1 MIAYMVCSEIM
12 ADKDDIREGKDFGI
26 GVPQENK
33 AFYVKGAGALDWG
46 MQNRL
51 ARIFN
56 PASGRTVMLAFDHG
70 YFQGPTTGLERMDLT
85 IVPLI
90 PHADV
95 LMCTRGALRAVIPP
109 SATNAVVLRC
119 SGGQSILTELSREL
133 ISVDIEDALRINA
146 AAITTQIYIGAE
158 YEHQSI
164 KNLVQ
169 LIDTGNRYGVPTMAV
184 TGVGAEM
191 KRDERYFGLAT
202 RIAAELGAHYVKSY
216 FIEQGF
222 ERIVAGCPVPIVI
235 AGGKKLP
242 ELDALTM
249 AWKAIDQGAAGVDMG
264 RNIFQSDDPVAMIQA
279 VGAVVHKNEKPEKA
293 FQLYQ
298 QLKARNVPDRA
309 RVARSS

>member
-1 MIAYMVCSEIM
+1 M
-12 ADKDDIREGKDFGI
+12 ADKDDIREGKDYGI
-26 GVPQENK
+26 GIPQQNK
-33 AFYVKGAGALDWG
+33 AFYVKGSGALDWG

-70 YFQGPTTGLERMDLT
+70 YFQGPTTGLERIDLT

-95 LMCTRGALRAVIPP
+95 LMCTRGSLRSVIPP

-119 SGGQSILTELSREL
+119 SGGQSILTELSREV
-133 ISVDIEDALRINA
+133 IAVDIEDALRLNA

-164 KNLVQ
+164 KNLIQ
-169 LIDTGNRYGVPTMAV
+169 LIDTGNRYGIPTMAV

-191 KRDERYFGLAT
+191 KRDARYFGLAT

-216 FIEQGF
+216 FVEEGF
-222 ERIVAGCPVPIVI
+222 ERVCAGCPVPIVI

-249 AWKAIDQGAAGVDMG
+249 AYKAIDQGAAGVDMG

-279 VGAVVHKNEKPEKA
+279 VGAVVHKNEKPQRA

-298 QLKARNVPDRA
+298 QIKARDVPDRSRLA
-309 RVARSS
+309 HTS

>member
-1 MIAYMVCSEIM
+1 M
-12 ADKDDIREGKDFGI
+12 ADKDDLREGKDFGI
-26 GVPQENK
+26 GIPQENK
-33 AFYVKGAGALDWG
+33 PFFLKGSGALDWG

-56 PASGRTVMLAFDHG
+56 PVSGRTVMLAFDHG
-70 YFQGPTTGLERMDLT
+70 YFQGPTTGLERIDLS

-95 LMCTRGALRAVIPP
+95 LMCTRGALRTVIPP
-109 SATNAVVLRC
+109 SATNALVLRC
-119 SGGQSILTELSREL
+119 SGGQSILTELSRET
-133 ISVDIEDALRINA
+133 IAVDIEDAIRLNA

-164 KNLVQ
+164 KNLIQ
-169 LIDTGNRYGVPTMAV
+169 LIDSGNRVGIPTMAV
-184 TGVGAEM
+184 TGVGADM
-191 KRDERYFGLAT
+191 RRDARYFGLAT

-216 FIEQGF
+216 FVEEGF
-222 ERIVAGCPVPIVI
+222 ERVCAGCPVPIVI

-249 AWKAIDQGAAGVDMG
+249 AYQAIDQGAAGVDMG

-279 VGAVVHKNEKPEKA
+279 VGAVVHGKETPQKGI
-293 FQLYQ
+293 QLYE
-298 QLKARNVPDRA
+298 QLKMAAAGRKRA
-309 RVARSS
+309 TA

>member
-1 MIAYMVCSEIM
+1 M
-12 ADKDDIREGKDFGI
+12 ADKDDIREGKEFGI
-26 GVPQENK
+26 GIPQQNK
-33 AFYVKGAGALDWG
+33 PFYIKGSGALDWG

-70 YFQGPTTGLERMDLT
+70 YFQGPTTGLERMDLS

-95 LMCTRGALRAVIPP
+95 LMCTRGALRQVIPP
-109 SATNAVVLRC
+109 SATNALVLRC
-119 SGGQSILTELSREL
+119 SGGQSILTELSRET
-133 ISVDIEDALRINA
+133 IAVDIEDCIRLNA

-164 KNLVQ
+164 KNLIQ
-169 LIDTGNRYGVPTMAV
+169 LIDTGNRVGIPTMAV
-184 TGVGAEM
+184 TGVGADM
-191 KRDERYFGLAT
+191 KRDARYFGLAT

-216 FIEQGF
+216 FVEEGF
-222 ERIVAGCPVPIVI
+222 ERVCAGCPVPIVI

-249 AWKAIDQGAAGVDMG
+249 AYKSIDQGAAGVDMG
-264 RNIFQSDDPVAMIQA
+264 RNIFQSEDPVAMIQA
-279 VGAVVHKNEKPEKA
+279 VGAVVHKMEKPQQA
-293 FQLYQ
+293 FQLFQ
-298 QLKARNVPDRA
+298 QLKARNVPDRS
-309 RVARSS
+309 RLARSS

>member
-1 MIAYMVCSEIM
+1 M
-12 ADKDDIREGKDFGI
+12 ADKDDIREGREFGI
-26 GVPQENK
+26 GIPQQNK
-33 AFYVKGAGALDWG
+33 PFYVKGGGALDWG

-70 YFQGPTTGLERMDLT
+70 YFQGPTTGLERMDLS

-95 LMCTRGALRAVIPP
+95 LMCTRGALRTVIPP
-109 SATNAVVLRC
+109 SATNALVLRC
-119 SGGQSILTELSREL
+119 SGGQSILTELSRET
-133 ISVDIEDALRINA
+133 IAVDIEDAIRLNA

-164 KNLVQ
+164 KNLIQ
-169 LIDTGNRYGVPTMAV
+169 LIDTGNRVGIPTMAV
-184 TGVGAEM
+184 TGVGADM
-191 KRDERYFGLAT
+191 KRDARYFGLAT

-216 FIEQGF
+216 FVEEGF
-222 ERIVAGCPVPIVI
+222 ERVCAGCPVPIVI

-249 AWKAIDQGAAGVDMG
+249 AYKAIDQGAAGVDMG
-264 RNIFQSDDPVAMIQA
+264 RNIFQSDDPVAMIRA
-279 VGAVVHKNEKPEKA
+279 VGAVVHKMEKPQQA

-298 QLKARNVPDRA
+298 QLKATNVPDRSS
-309 RVARSS
+309 VARSA

>member
-1 MIAYMVCSEIM
+1 M

-26 GVPQENK
+26 GIPQQNR
-33 AFYVKGAGALDWG
+33 AFHVKGAGALDWG

-70 YFQGPTTGLERMDLT
+70 YFQGPTTGLERIDLN

-90 PHADV
+90 PYADV
-95 LMCTRGALRAVIPP
+95 LMCTRGALRSVIPAA
-109 SATNAVVLRC
+109 ATNALVLRC

-133 ISVDIEDALRINA
+133 IAVDIEDAIRLNA

-164 KNLVQ
+164 RNLVQ
-169 LIDTGNRYGVPTMAV
+169 LIDTGNRYGIPTMAV

-191 KRDERYFGLAT
+191 KRDERYFSLAT

-216 FIEQGF
+216 YIEEGF
-222 ERIVAGCPVPIVI
+222 ERVVAGCPVPIVI

-249 AWKAIDQGAAGVDMG
+249 AYSAVDQGAAGVDMG
-264 RNIFQSDDPVAMIQA
+264 RNIFQSDAPAAMIQA
-279 VGAVVHKNEKPEKA
+279 VRKVVHENEKPDVAYE
-293 FQLYQ
+293 LYRD
-298 QLKARNVPDRA
+298 LVKR
-309 RVARSS
+309 

>member
-1 MIAYMVCSEIM
+1 M
-12 ADKDDIREGKDFGI
+12 ADKDDIKEGKDFGI
-26 GVPQENK
+26 GIPQKNN
-33 AFYVKGAGALDWG
+33 AFYLKGSGALDWG

-70 YFQGPTTGLERMDLT
+70 YFQGPTTGLERIDLN

-95 LMCTRGALRAVIPP
+95 LMCTRGALRSVIPP

-133 ISVDIEDALRINA
+133 IAVDIEDAIRVNA
-146 AAITTQIYIGAE
+146 AALTTQIYIGAE

-169 LIDTGNRYGVPTMAV
+169 LIDTGNRYGIPTMAV

-216 FIEQGF
+216 FIEDGF
-222 ERIVAGCPVPIVI
+222 ERVCCGCPVPIVI

-249 AWKAIDQGAAGVDMG
+249 AYRAVQEGAAGVDMG
-264 RNIFQSDDPVAMIQA
+264 RNIFQSDSPAAMIQA
-279 VGAVVHKNEKPEKA
+279 VARVVHEDARPEEAYELFRELAREKA
-293 FQLYQ
+293 
-298 QLKARNVPDRA
+298 
-309 RVARSS
+309 VA

>member
-1 MIAYMVCSEIM
+1 M
-12 ADKDDIREGKDFGI
+12 ADSDALREAKQYHEDIPMQTPGF
-26 GVPQENK
+26 
-33 AFYVKGAGALDWG
+33 FLKGAGSLEWG
-46 MQNRL
+46 MKNRL

-56 PASGRTVMLAFDHG
+56 PESGRTVMLAFDHG
-70 YFQGPTTGLERMDLT
+70 YFQGPTTGLERIDLN
-85 IVPLI
+85 IVPLV
-90 PHADV
+90 PYADV
-95 LMCTRGALRAVIPP
+95 LMCTRGALRSVIPA
-109 SATNAVVLRC
+109 SATNALVLRC

-133 ISVDIEDALRINA
+133 IAVDIEDAIRLNA
-146 AAITTQIYIGAE
+146 CAITTQIYVGAE

-169 LIDTGNRYGVPTMAV
+169 LIDTGNRYGIPTMAV

-216 FIEQGF
+216 FVEEGF
-222 ERIVAGCPVPIVI
+222 ERVVAGCPVPIVI

-249 AWKAIDQGAAGVDMG
+249 AYKAIDQGAAGVDMG

-279 VGAVVHKNEKPEKA
+279 VGAVVHKKEKPEKA

-298 QLKARNVPDRA
+298 QLKARNVSG
-309 RVARSS
+309 RSRLADWS

>member
-1 MIAYMVCSEIM
+1 M
-12 ADKDDIREGKDFGI
+12 ADKDDIKEGKDYGI
-26 GVPQENK
+26 GIPQQNK
-33 AFYVKGAGALDWG
+33 AFYVKGSGALDWG

-70 YFQGPTTGLERMDLT
+70 YFQGPTTGLERIDLS

-90 PHADV
+90 PYADV
-95 LMCTRGALRAVIPP
+95 LMCTRGVLRSVIPAG
-109 SATNAVVLRC
+109 STNALVLRC
-119 SGGQSILTELSREL
+119 SGGQSMLTELSREL
-133 ISVDIEDALRINA
+133 IAVDIEDAIRLNA
-146 AAITTQIYIGAE
+146 CAITTQIYIGAE

-169 LIDTGNRYGVPTMAV
+169 LIDTGNKYGIPTMAV

-191 KRDERYFGLAT
+191 KRDERYFSLAT

-216 FIEQGF
+216 FIEDGF
-222 ERIVAGCPVPIVI
+222 ERVCAGCPVPIVI

-249 AWKAIDQGAAGVDMG
+249 AYKAIDQGAAGVDMG
-264 RNIFQSDDPVAMIQA
+264 RNIFQSEHPVAMIQA
-279 VGAVVHKNEKPEKA
+279 VAAVVHKGEKPQRA

-298 QLKARNVPDRA
+298 QIKAGDVPDRS
-309 RVARSS
+309 RLARSS